1 MLNSSS
7 RRYPLAVRNSLR
19 VANDL
24 ENFQKFDGQYSGIA
38 DMIES
43 ELYSRILSDEF
54 KCKNQTVLY
63 ERKSGQKAS
72 IEGKGRVDRPSWRIL
87 RPAFP

>member
-1 MLNSSS
+1 MN
-7 RRYPLAVRNSLR
+7 
-19 VANDL
+19 
-24 ENFQKFDGQYSGIA
+24 EF
-38 DMIES
+38 